1 MANARKTAAG
11 RRAAEQTNRH
21 DVSSA
26 VRTVC
31 LSFPEAEEIRAHG
44 SPDFRVRGKTFATY
58 VINHHGDGHV
68 ALWLRSPP
76 GAQQL
81 YTEMEPEYYFVP
93 PYVGPKG
100 WLGLELNTGIRWA
113 TVAKRVRE
121 AYEEVA
127 PVSLVR
133 SMGDTVEIDEPVRPL
148 SAEQVDPFQRKRSSM
163 ILKRL
168 GELCLALPETSPG
181 RQFGSP
187 VFKAGK
193 KTFANLHHRQG
204 RLKLG
209 FWVGSEQQTLLTLD
223 PRFSIPPY
231 SGHNGWIELDVEED
245 EDFDEI
251 RTLALDSY
259 RHFALKRMLKALDG
273 T

>member
-1 MANARKTAAG
+1 
-11 RRAAEQTNRH
+11 
-21 DVSSA
+21 
-26 VRTVC
+26 VC
-31 LSFPEAEEIRAHG
+31 LSFPESEEIRAHG

-93 PYVGPKG
+93 PYVGPRG
-100 WLGLELNTGIRWA
+100 WLGLELNTGVSWT

-127 PVSLVR
+127 PAPLIRSL
-133 SMGDTVEIDEPVRPL
+133 GENVEIEGTVRPL
-148 SAEQVDPFQRKRSSM
+148 SREQVDPFQRKRAVAVM
-163 ILKRL
+163 KRL

-181 RQFGSP
+181 TQFGSP

-193 KTFANLHHRQG
+193 KTFVNAHHRNR

-223 PRFSIPPY
+223 PRFAIPPY
-231 SGHNGWIELDVEED
+231 SGHNGWIELDVEEN
-245 EDFDEI
+245 ESWDEI
-251 RTLALDSY
+251 RTLTLDSY

-273 T
+273 A